1 MGVLDGVRVVAF
13 THFAAGPIAAQYL
26 GALGADVIKVESP
39 GRDLNRYAVR
49 DPEDKLNG
57 TSPYFLSTNRNQR
70 CIVLNLKSAEGKE
83 VAGRLVQQAD
93 VVLENFRPG
102 VLERLGFG
110 YEDVKAINP
119 KAVYCSFS
127 AYDPTGPSRDKP
139 GQDLLIQALSGL
151 ASLTGGGDGPPVPV
165 GAYLIDGFTA
175 LQGVIGILSALRHR
189 DTNQQGQWVRV
200 DMMSTALY
208 MVTQEASYIMN
219 ADGNPKRST
228 EGIAHV
234 HQSAPYGV
242 YETRDGP
249 IALSV
254 FGSGDTMRRAAE
266 ALGVEEEVG
275 SYLSEHGLKVQRD
288 EIAGAFGRRLR
299 SLSRNEAT
307 ALLSPTGIWV
317 VPVRSVTE
325 ALEDPAIVA
334 SDIVKEFKPAWA
346 PQHRVVVEPL
356 TMSETPLCT
365 ERPAP
370 DHGEHTV
377 EILTELGYSSEETRT
392 LIQDGAAVSNG

>member
-26 GALGADVIKVESP
+26 GALGADVIKIESP
-39 GRDLNRYAVR
+39 HRDVNRYAVR
-49 DPEDKLNG
+49 DPEDRLNG

-70 CIVLNLKSAEGKE
+70 CIVLDLKSAEGKA
-83 VAGRLVQQAD
+83 VAGRLVERAD
-93 VVLENFRPG
+93 VVLENYRPG

-110 YEDVKAINP
+110 YEDVKAVNP
-119 KAVYCSFS
+119 RAIYCSFS
-127 AYDPTGPSRDKP
+127 AYDPTGPARDKP

-151 ASLTGGGDGPPVPV
+151 ASLTGSGNGPPVPV
-165 GAYLIDGFTA
+165 GAYLIDGFTS
-175 LQGVIGILSALRHR
+175 LHGVIGILGALRHR
-189 DTNQQGQWVRV
+189 DAGHQGQWVRV

-208 MVTQEASYIMN
+208 MMTQEASYIMN
-219 ADGNPKRST
+219 ADGDPKRSS

-234 HQSAPYGV
+234 HQPAPYGV
-242 YETRDGP
+242 YETKDGP

-254 FGSGDTMRRAAE
+254 FGSGDTVRHAAQ
-266 ALGVEEEVG
+266 ALGVEDEVG
-275 SYLSEHGLKVQRD
+275 DYLSDHGLKVHRD
-288 EIAGAFGRRLR
+288 AIAGAFGRRLKALTR
-299 SLSRNEAT
+299 DEAA
-307 ALLSPTGIWV
+307 ALLSPTGVWV

-334 SDIVKEFKPAWA
+334 SDIVKEYTPAWGQ
-346 PQHRVVVEPL
+346 QHRVVVEPL
-356 TMSETPLCT
+356 KMSESPLST

-377 EILTELGYSSEETRT
+377 EILAELGYSPEESET
-392 LIQDGAAVSNG
+392 LIRDGAAVSNG